1 MKCVRPADQV
11 DNSVKLQAINGA
23 TFPCYGKRSLEIKF
37 RRKVYIV
44 EAAVIAKVK
53 SPVLGWDFIRKCKF
67 DWIWGEFG
75 DLYFLRDR
83 VAGISKRLE
92 HVAIAHNYLPRL
104 SKDLPTV
111 GS

>member
-11 DNSVKLQAINGA
+11 DNSVKLQTINGA
-23 TFPCYGKRSLEIKF
+23 TFPCYGKRNLEIKF

-53 SPVLGWDFIRKCKF
+53 SPVLGWDFIWKCKF

-75 DLYFLRDR
+75 DLYLRDR
-83 VAGISKRLE
+83 VAKISKAGACR
-92 HVAIAHNYLPRL
+92 NP
-104 SKDLPTV
+104 S
-111 GS
+111 